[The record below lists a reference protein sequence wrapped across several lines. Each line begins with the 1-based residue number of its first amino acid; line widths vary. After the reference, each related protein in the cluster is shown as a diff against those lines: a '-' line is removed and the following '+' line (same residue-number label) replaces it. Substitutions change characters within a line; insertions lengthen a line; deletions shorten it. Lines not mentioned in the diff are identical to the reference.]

1 MSHLIDG
8 DFYLYML
15 SYKKRGEKMTLDE
28 LIKEIEEYNAEE
40 IPKVKKAYEVASIA
54 HQNQFRASGEP
65 YIIHPL
71 NVCMN
76 LARLH
81 ADGSSLCAGLLHD
94 VVEDTDCT
102 LEDIEKDFGPDVA
115 KLVDGVTKLSNIH
128 YNTKDEA
135 ANANIRRLINSL
147 NDDVRIIII
156 KLCDR
161 LHNMQTLG
169 FKEPK
174 KQIRSAEETLNIFV
188 PIAYYLGCY
197 RLKCELEDICLSYL
211 KPKVYE
217 SLKNKQTT
225 IENDYRLSYETAEKE
240 IIEILKEHNIKF
252 TYRIKILSIYQLYQK
267 VNKGYK
273 MNDIHDLVN
282 FKIMVKSL
290 DDCYRVLGL
299 IHQLYT
305 PLNNKFK
312 DYIACPKTNMYRS
325 LHTTVFAPDNHI
337 IQFQIKTEEMDKI
350 NTFGLAGYWYLY
362 KGHGKIKMQEE
373 LILNYQFFNSLQ
385 DLNKSKMTDR
395 SFINHVKKEIFTN
408 TIYVYTI
415 TGEIIELP
423 YGSTVID
430 FAYKIHTE
438 IGNHLKKAFIN
449 GKEVDITY
457 QLNNKD
463 RIFVVSDDNCH
474 PNKNWLNYANTTH
487 AKRAIRDNLK

>member
-1 MSHLIDG
+1 MSLKD
-8 DFYLYML
+8 L
-15 SYKKRGEKMTLDE
+15 LDE
-28 LIKEIEEYNAEE
+28 IRTYNEEEIEN
-40 IPKVKKAYEVASIA
+40 VKKAYKMAEIA
-54 HQNQFRASGEP
+54 HKNQFRASGEP

-81 ADGSSLCAGLLHD
+81 ADGASLCAGLLHD

-102 LEDIEKDFGPDVA
+102 LEDIERKFGKDVA
-115 KLVDGVTKLSNIH
+115 TLVDGVTKLSNIH
-128 YNTKDEA
+128 FNTKDEA

-161 LHNMQTLG
+161 LHNMQTLQY
-169 FKEPK
+169 KEPY
-174 KQIRSAEETLNIFV
+174 KQIRNAEETINIFV
-188 PIAYYLGCY
+188 PIAYFLGCF
-197 RLKCELEDICLSYL
+197 RLKCELEDLCLSYL
-211 KPKVYE
+211 KPKVYA
-217 SLKNKQTT
+217 SLKQEQQM
-225 IENDYRLSYETAEKE
+225 IETEYKISYETAEQE
-240 IIEILKEHNIKF
+240 VTELLKRNRIKF
-252 TYRIKILSIYQLYQK
+252 EYRIKVLNIYQLYRK
-267 VNKGYK
+267 ISKGYK

-282 FKIMVKSL
+282 FKIMVPTLK
-290 DDCYRVLGL
+290 DCYIVLGL

-362 KGHGKIKMQEE
+362 EGEGKIKMQEE
-373 LILNYQFFNSLQ
+373 LMVNYQFFNAIKE
-385 DLNKSKMTDR
+385 LNDPKMTDR
-395 SFINHVKKEIFTN
+395 SFINHVKKEIFSN
-408 TIYVYTI
+408 IIYVYTI

-423 YGSTVID
+423 LGSTIID
-430 FAYKIHTE
+430 FAYKLHTD
-438 IGNHLKKAFIN
+438 IGNHLSKAFVN

-457 QLNNKD
+457 HLKNKD
-463 RIFVVSDDNCH
+463 RIFIVTDDDVI
-474 PNKNWLNYANTTH
+474 PDRKWLDNSITTH
-487 AKRAIRDNLK
+487 AKRAIKNSLK